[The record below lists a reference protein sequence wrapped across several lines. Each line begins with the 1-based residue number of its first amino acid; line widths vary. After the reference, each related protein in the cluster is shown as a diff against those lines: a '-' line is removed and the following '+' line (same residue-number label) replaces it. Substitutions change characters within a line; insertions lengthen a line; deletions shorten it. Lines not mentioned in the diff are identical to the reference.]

1 MSNYDKL
8 YKVLSAWYTPDQI
21 NEIWAMLKDYDRKI
35 HKKYLERQAASS
47 KLDTG
52 PGIQQDGIM
61 KDIKK
66 KLVKQVKRSW
76 PSLAQEIKDMPMK
89 DFRALWFVVQQGL
102 KVKNKH

>member
-8 YKVLSAWYTPDQI
+8 YKVLSAWYTQDQI

-52 PGIQQDGIM
+52 PGI
-61 KDIKK
+61 
-66 KLVKQVKRSW
+66 
-76 PSLAQEIKDMPMK
+76 
-89 DFRALWFVVQQGL
+89 
-102 KVKNKH
+102 

>member
-52 PGIQQDGIM
+52 PGI
-61 KDIKK
+61 
-66 KLVKQVKRSW
+66 
-76 PSLAQEIKDMPMK
+76 
-89 DFRALWFVVQQGL
+89 
-102 KVKNKH
+102 

>member
-35 HKKYLERQAASS
+35 HKKYLEQQAASS

-52 PGIQQDGIM
+52 PGI
-61 KDIKK
+61 
-66 KLVKQVKRSW
+66 
-76 PSLAQEIKDMPMK
+76 
-89 DFRALWFVVQQGL
+89 
-102 KVKNKH
+102 